1 MLSRFWI
8 TLFVLLLSFG
18 ACRSPKESQ
27 LKKSQSYTLAFYNV
41 ENIFDTVDDPEKID
55 EDFTPEGR
63 YKWTEDILQKKL
75 TNISKAI
82 AGIGNGGPSMIGIAE
97 IEHADLVERLISQP
111 ALASRNYAFVHE
123 ESPDMRGI
131 DCAFIY
137 DPAIF
142 NLDSYRAYEMSFEEE
157 PEYTSRKVLW
167 VSGSINKQRVHLVVN
182 HWPSRYGGMEK
193 SEPRRMTVANQVR
206 AIIDSVQAAESN
218 AAIIL
223 MGDFNDDPFNR
234 SIVEGIKAGKSWPL
248 EKGMDF
254 FNPMYPLHQVDSSG
268 TLTYRGKWN
277 LFDQFLLSDDL
288 LLGENK
294 LQYVANSVSIHRPE
308 MMQVGGDGPAKDM
321 PRRAIYRGEFQDRGF
336 SDHFP
341 VYMELKVGK

>member
-8 TLFVLLLSFG
+8 IPVILLFAVT
-18 ACRSPKESQ
+18 ACRSTKEAKTNSSQ
-27 LKKSQSYTLAFYNV
+27 TFTVAFYNV
-41 ENIFDTVDDPEKID
+41 ENIFDTVDDPDKID

-63 YKWTEDILQKKL
+63 YKWTEAILQQKL
-75 TNISKAI
+75 TNISQAI
-82 AGIGNGGPSMIGIAE
+82 AGIDGNGPAMIGIAE
-97 IEHADLVERLISQP
+97 IEHGDLVERLIKQP
-111 ALASRNYAFVHE
+111 ALAGRAYEYVHE

-137 DPAIF
+137 DPKVF
-142 NLDSYRAYEMSFEEE
+142 TLDSYRAFVMEFEEDE
-157 PEYTSRKVLW
+157 EYTSRKVLW
-167 VSGSINKQRVHLVVN
+167 VSGTIKKQRVHLVVN
-182 HWPSRYGGMEK
+182 HWPSRYGGMEQ
-193 SEPRRMTVANQVR
+193 SEPRRMAVANQVR
-206 AIIDSVQAAESN
+206 AIVDSVQAAEAN

-234 SIVEGIKAGKSWPL
+234 SIVEGIGAGKNWPL
-248 EKGMDF
+248 EADKDF
-254 FNPMYPLHQVDSSG
+254 YNPMYPLHQVDSSG

-288 LLGENK
+288 MAQQIK
-294 LQYVANSVSIHRPE
+294 LQYVPLSVGIHRPE
-308 MMQVGGDGPAKDM
+308 MMLVGGDGPAKKM

-341 VYMELKVGK
+341 VYLELKIGK